1 MHSQH
6 WAVLCFR
13 ISFPVVDFVVPSR
26 HLASFLAFKTHHSLS
41 FDEMWW
47 STAVMFVEFGI
58 SILNLGG
65 KGESKGGQK
74 FLAKYV
80 ETTPG
85 ACP

>member
-1 MHSQH
+1 
-6 WAVLCFR
+6 
-13 ISFPVVDFVVPSR
+13 
-26 HLASFLAFKTHHSLS
+26 
-41 FDEMWW
+41 
-47 STAVMFVEFGI
+47 MFVEFGI

-80 ETTPG
+80 ETPG